1 MSCFVDIY
9 DSPYFKKGTREM
21 NTVMMTQTTTHRGVT
36 SSKLCTMIDG
46 KKFCEVQETSPRE
59 VGMTMLGIFGAGLMW
74 VIFSFITY
82 KVIQQTF
89 KVKDDEGWGFGA
101 ILFSLFAP
109 IAYLG
114 LFLALFG

>member
-1 MSCFVDIY
+1 
-9 DSPYFKKGTREM
+9 M

-36 SSKLCTMIDG
+36 STKLCTMIEG
-46 KKFCEVQETSPRE
+46 KKFCEVQETTPHE
-59 VGMTMLGIFGAGLMW
+59 VGQTMLGIFGAGLMW

-82 KVIQQTF
+82 KVITQVF
-89 KVKDDEGWGFGA
+89 KIDETDDWGFGV